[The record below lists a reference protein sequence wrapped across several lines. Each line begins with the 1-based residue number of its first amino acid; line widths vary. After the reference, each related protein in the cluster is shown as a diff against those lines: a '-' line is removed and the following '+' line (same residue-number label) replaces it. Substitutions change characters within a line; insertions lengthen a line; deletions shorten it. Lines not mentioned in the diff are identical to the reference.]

1 MRTLLGLVVT
11 VLLGCAALVPA
22 GLAAGTT
29 TYRWVD
35 AQGVVHYSDTP
46 HPGAE
51 QIQLSGA
58 QTYHGTPVPAT
69 TQGAPAPPPAA
80 AAGAAYQSCV
90 ITQPVPDTDL
100 FAPEVVNI
108 SVRTIPALRQGDTLN
123 VAVDGTP
130 MPAVGDGQSFQIQQP
145 ERGSHTISAEVHAV
159 DGSVVCSAT
168 PVTFS
173 VQRPS
178 VFSPAAPVK
187 PH

>member
-1 MRTLLGLVVT
+1 MRTLLGLVAAG
-11 VLLGCAALVPA
+11 LLSCAALVPSA
-22 GLAAGTT
+22 LAAGTT

-35 AQGVVHYSDTP
+35 AQGIVHYSDTP

-58 QTYHGTPVPAT
+58 QTYHGTPAPAA
-69 TQGAPAPPPAA
+69 TQAAPPPP
-80 AAGAAYQSCV
+80 AGATDAGYQSCL
-90 ITQPVPDTDL
+90 ITQPAPDSNL

-108 SVRTIPALRQGDTLN
+108 SIRTVPPLRQGDTLG
-123 VAVDGTP
+123 VAVDGTALP
-130 MPAVGDGQSFQIQQP
+130 PVGDGQSFQVQQP
-145 ERGSHTISAEVHAV
+145 ERGSHTISAEVHAA
-159 DGSVVCSAT
+159 DGSVICSAA